1 MSFGG
6 YFESD
11 KRMKQQFFA
20 TAPLGIEPLLA
31 TELEDLGATEVK
43 QERAGVRF
51 SGDLRIA
58 YQACLWSRL
67 ANRILLPLA
76 SFKALDSDQ
85 LYAGVL
91 ALDWSE
97 HLGIDNTFAVDC
109 TLVNSKINH
118 SQYGA
123 LRVKDAVVDQ
133 FRSRVGDRPSVAV
146 EQPNLRLNLHVYR
159 DQATISIDLSGDSLH
174 RRGYRIDGVHA
185 PLKENLAAAILIRAG
200 WPAICAAGGALVD
213 PLCGSGTLPLEAGL
227 IATDTAPGLLRRY
240 FGFLGWKQHDTNLW
254 EELLQTA
261 WQRQEVGLLQKHGT
275 IVGYDGHNRAVKA
288 AWEHARNAGLDKT
301 IHFERRTLREFVA
314 PASRGAG
321 LLVANPPYG
330 QRLGDVSELPPFYN
344 LLGKMMAQ
352 QCHGWKGAVI
362 TSEPQLGRSI
372 GLRAGKINVLY
383 NGALKCQLLQFDLND
398 TNRWQS
404 LDEGAGKAIKKVL
417 SPGGEMFANRLRKNL
432 KKMKKWA
439 AKEKINCYRLYDAD
453 LPEYAVAVDI
463 YDDEVHLQEY
473 RAPKEIDEHKAAE
486 RLRDVQDA
494 LPLVLD
500 ISPDKVHLKVRQQQ
514 KGTQQYEKQS
524 RRGIL
529 KEVQEGNCSFLV
541 NLTDYLDT
549 GLFLDHRP
557 TRMLIQQLASGTR
570 FLNLFAY
577 TGTATVH
584 ALMGDA
590 ISTTTVD
597 MSRTYLEW
605 AKKNLL
611 LNHFDPAEEELIQA
625 DCLSWIDTATGEY
638 DLIFLDPPTFSNS
651 KGMVETF
658 DVQRDHVELLQKTL
672 RLLAS
677 GGILIFSNNL
687 RKFVMD
693 SGLAAD
699 LGIENISKETIPFDF
714 ERNPR
719 IHNCCLIRKH

>member
-1 MSFGG
+1 MS
-6 YFESD
+6 
-11 KRMKQQFFA
+11 KQQFFA

-51 SGDLRIA
+51 FGDLRIA

-67 ANRILLPLA
+67 ANRILLPLV
-76 SFKALDSDQ
+76 SFEALDADQ
-85 LYAGVL
+85 LYAGIS
-91 ALDWSE
+91 AIDWSE
-97 HLGIDNTFAVDC
+97 HLALENTFAVDC

-133 FRSRVGDRPSVAV
+133 FRSRSGERPSVAV
-146 EQPNLRLNLHVYR
+146 EQPDLRLNLHIYK

-240 FGFLGWKQHDTNLW
+240 FGFLGWKQHDNDIW
-254 EELLQTA
+254 EELLQAA
-261 WQRQEVGLLQKHGT
+261 WKRQEVGLAQKHGT
-275 IVGYDGHNRAVKA
+275 IVGYDGHNRAVKV
-288 AWEHARNAGLDKT
+288 AWEHAQNAGLDKV

-314 PASRGAG
+314 PSSRGAG

-330 QRLGDVSELPPFYN
+330 ERLGNVSELPPFYN
-344 LLGKMMAQ
+344 LLGEKMAQ
-352 QCHGWKGAVI
+352 QCSGWKAAVI

-383 NGALKCQLLQFDLND
+383 NGALKCQLLQFELND
-398 TNRWQS
+398 TNHWQS
-404 LDEGAGKAIKKVL
+404 LEDGAGKAVKKNL
-417 SPGGEMFANRLRKNL
+417 SPGAEMFANRLRKNL
-432 KKMKKWA
+432 KKLKKWA
-439 AKEKINCYRLYDAD
+439 ARQEVDCYRLYDAD
-453 LPEYAVAVDI
+453 LPEYAVAVDL
-463 YDDEVHLQEY
+463 YGDEVHLQEY
-473 RAPKEIDEHKAAE
+473 RAPKEIDEKKSAE
-486 RLRDVQDA
+486 RLREVQDA
-494 LPLVLD
+494 IPLVLD
-500 ISPDKVHLKVRQQQ
+500 LSPDKIHLKVRQQQ
-514 KGTQQYEKQS
+514 KGKLQYEKQA
-524 RRGIL
+524 RRDIL
-529 KEVQEGNCSFLV
+529 KEVREGNCKFLV

-549 GLFLDHRP
+549 GLFLDHRS
-557 TRMLIQQLASGTR
+557 TRQLIQKLASGAR

-584 ALMGDA
+584 AMMGGA
-590 ISTTTVD
+590 VATTTVD
-597 MSRTYLEW
+597 MSRNYLEW
-605 AKKNLL
+605 AKKNIT

-625 DCLSWIDTATGEY
+625 DCLSWLDTATGEY

-651 KGMVETF
+651 KGMEATF
-658 DVQRDHVELLQKTL
+658 DVQRDHVELLRKTL
-672 RLLAS
+672 RLLAP

-687 RKFVMD
+687 RKFSMNF
-693 SGLAAD
+693 SD
-699 LGIENISKETIPFDF
+699 LTDLDIENISNKTIPLDF

-719 IHNCCLIRKH
+719 IHNCWLIKRDQ

>member
-1 MSFGG
+1 
-6 YFESD
+6 
-11 KRMKQQFFA
+11 MKQQFFA
-20 TAPLGIEPLLA
+20 TAALGLEPLLL
-31 TELEDLGATEVK
+31 TELADLGATDVK

-51 SGDLRIA
+51 SGNLGMA
-58 YQACLWSRL
+58 YKACLWSRL
-67 ANRILLPLA
+67 ASRILLPLA
-76 SFKALDSDQ
+76 TFTASDPDQ

-91 ALDWSE
+91 AIDWSE
-97 HLGIDNTFAVDC
+97 HLLVENTLAVDC
-109 TLVNSKINH
+109 TLIQSKITH
-118 SQYGA
+118 TRYGA
-123 LRVKDAVVDQ
+123 LKVKDAVVDQ

-146 EQPNLRLNLHVYR
+146 EQPDVRLNLHIFR
-159 DQATISIDLSGDSLH
+159 DQATLSIDLSGDSLH

-200 WPAICAAGGALVD
+200 WPAICAAGGGLAD
-213 PLCGSGTLPLEAGL
+213 PLCGSGTLPVEAGL

-240 FGFLGWKQHDTNLW
+240 YGFLGWLQHDEDLW
-254 EELLQTA
+254 DDLLKEA
-261 WQRQEVGLLQKHGT
+261 LQRQSIGVDKKLAP
-275 IVGYDGHNRAVKA
+275 IVGYDSDSRAVKA
-288 AWEHARNAGLDKT
+288 AWQHAQNAGLDKI

-314 PASRGAG
+314 PAGVNHG

-330 QRLGDVSELPPFYN
+330 ERLGEASELPEFYN
-344 LLGKMMAQ
+344 ILGQKMAQ
-352 QCHGWKGAVI
+352 QCRGWKGAVI
-362 TSEPQLGRSI
+362 TSSPQLGRSI

-383 NGALKCQLLQFDLND
+383 NGALKCQLLQFELNE

-404 LDEGAGKAIKKVL
+404 LDEGAGKAVKKVL

-439 AKEKINCYRLYDAD
+439 VKEKINCYRLYDAD
-453 LPEYAVAVDI
+453 LPEYSVAVDI
-463 YDDEVHLQEY
+463 YGDEVHLQEY

-486 RLRDVQDA
+486 RLRDIQDA

-514 KGTQQYEKQS
+514 KGAQQYEKQS

-557 TRMLIQQLASGTR
+557 TRLLIQQLASGTR

-672 RLLAS
+672 RLLAPE
-677 GGILIFSNNL
+677 GTLIFSNNL

-693 SGLAAD
+693 PGLAAD
-699 LGIENISKETIPFDF
+699 LDIENISKKTIPFDF

-719 IHNCCLIRKH
+719 IHNCWLIKKH

>member
-1 MSFGG
+1 
-6 YFESD
+6 
-11 KRMKQQFFA
+11 MKQQFFA
-20 TAPLGIEPLLA
+20 TAALGLEPLLL
-31 TELEDLGATEVK
+31 TELDDLGATDIK

-51 SGDLRIA
+51 SGDLGMA
-58 YQACLWSRL
+58 YKACLWSRL
-67 ANRILLPLA
+67 ASRILLPLA
-76 SFKALDSDQ
+76 TFTASDPDQ

-91 ALDWSE
+91 AIDWSE
-97 HLGIDNTFAVDC
+97 HLLVENTLAVDC
-109 TLVNSKINH
+109 TLIQSKITH
-118 SQYGA
+118 TRYGA
-123 LRVKDAVVDQ
+123 LKVKDAVVDQ

-146 EQPNLRLNLHVYR
+146 EQPDVRLNLHIYR
-159 DQATISIDLSGDSLH
+159 DQATLSIDLSGDSLH

-200 WPAICAAGGALVD
+200 WPAICAAGGGLAD
-213 PLCGSGTLPLEAGL
+213 PLCGSGTLPVEAGL

-240 FGFLGWKQHDTNLW
+240 YGFLGWLQHD
-254 EELLQTA
+254 EELWDDLLKEA
-261 WQRQEVGLLQKHGT
+261 LQRQAIGVDKKLAP
-275 IVGYDGHNRAVKA
+275 IVGYDSDSRAVKA
-288 AWEHARNAGLDKT
+288 AWQHAQNAGLDKI

-314 PASRGAG
+314 PAGVNHG

-330 QRLGDVSELPPFYN
+330 ERLGQASELPEFYN
-344 LLGKMMAQ
+344 ILGQKMAQ
-352 QCHGWKGAVI
+352 QCRGWKGAVI
-362 TSEPQLGRSI
+362 TSSPQLGRSI

-383 NGALKCQLLQFDLND
+383 NGALKCQLLQFELND

-404 LDEGAGKAIKKVL
+404 LDEGAGKAVKKIL

-486 RLRDVQDA
+486 RLRDIQDA

-529 KEVQEGNCSFLV
+529 KEVQEGNCRFLV

-557 TRMLIQQLASGTR
+557 TRLLIQQLASGTR

-651 KGMVETF
+651 KGMVNTF

-672 RLLAS
+672 RHLAP
-677 GGILIFSNNL
+677 GGTLIFSNNL

-693 SGLAAD
+693 SSLIAA
-699 LGIENISKETIPFDF
+699 LEIENISNKTIPFDF

-719 IHNCCLIRKH
+719 IHNCWLIKKH

>member
-1 MSFGG
+1 
-6 YFESD
+6 
-11 KRMKQQFFA
+11 MKQQFFA
-20 TAPLGIEPLLA
+20 TAALGLEPLLL
-31 TELEDLGATEVK
+31 TELADLGATDVK

-51 SGDLRIA
+51 SGNLGMA
-58 YQACLWSRL
+58 YKACLWSRL
-67 ANRILLPLA
+67 ASRILLPLA
-76 SFKALDSDQ
+76 TFTASDPDQ

-91 ALDWSE
+91 AIDWSE
-97 HLGIDNTFAVDC
+97 HLLVENTLAVDC
-109 TLVNSKINH
+109 TLIQSKITH
-118 SQYGA
+118 TRYGA
-123 LRVKDAVVDQ
+123 LKVKDAVVDQ

-146 EQPNLRLNLHVYR
+146 EQPDVRLNLHIFR
-159 DQATISIDLSGDSLH
+159 DQATLSIDLSGDSLH

-200 WPAICAAGGALVD
+200 WPAICAAGGGLAD
-213 PLCGSGTLPLEAGL
+213 PLCGSGTLPVEAGL

-240 FGFLGWKQHDTNLW
+240 YGFLGWLQHDEDLW
-254 EELLQTA
+254 DDLLKEA
-261 WQRQEVGLLQKHGT
+261 LQRQSIGVDKKLAP
-275 IVGYDGHNRAVKA
+275 IVGYDSDSRAVKA
-288 AWEHARNAGLDKT
+288 AWQHAQNAGLDKI

-314 PASRGAG
+314 PAGVHHG

-330 QRLGDVSELPPFYN
+330 ERLGEASELPEFYN
-344 LLGKMMAQ
+344 ILGQKMAQ
-352 QCHGWKGAVI
+352 QCRGWKGAVI
-362 TSEPQLGRSI
+362 TSSPQLGRSI

-383 NGALKCQLLQFDLND
+383 NGALKCQLLQFELNE

-404 LDEGAGKAIKKVL
+404 LDEGAGKAVKKVL

-439 AKEKINCYRLYDAD
+439 VKEKINCYRLYDAD
-453 LPEYAVAVDI
+453 LPEYSVAVDI
-463 YDDEVHLQEY
+463 YGDEVHLQEY

-486 RLRDVQDA
+486 RLRDIQDA

-514 KGTQQYEKQS
+514 KGAQQYEKQS

-557 TRMLIQQLASGTR
+557 TRLLIQQLASGTR

-672 RLLAS
+672 RLLAPE
-677 GGILIFSNNL
+677 GTLIFSNNL

-693 SGLAAD
+693 PGLAAD
-699 LGIENISKETIPFDF
+699 LDIENISKKTIPFDF

-719 IHNCCLIRKH
+719 IHNCWLIKKH

>member
-1 MSFGG
+1 M
-6 YFESD
+6 E
-11 KRMKQQFFA
+11 KQQFFA
-20 TAPLGIEPLLA
+20 TAALGLEPLLLA
-31 TELEDLGATEVK
+31 ELTDLGAIEVK

-51 SGDLRIA
+51 SGDLGTA
-58 YQACLWSRL
+58 YKVCLWSRL
-67 ANRILLPLA
+67 ASRVLLPLSTFPA
-76 SFKALDSDQ
+76 PDPDQ

-91 ALDWSE
+91 DIDWSD
-97 HLGIDNTFAVDC
+97 HLSAEETLAVDC
-109 TLVNSKINH
+109 TLIQAKITH
-118 SQYGA
+118 TRYAA
-123 LRVKDAVVDQ
+123 LRVKDAIVDQ
-133 FRSRVGDRPSVAV
+133 FRSRSGERPSVSV
-146 EQPNLRLNLHVYR
+146 EQPDLRFNLHIYR
-159 DQATISIDLSGDSLH
+159 DQATLSIDLSGDSLH

-200 WPAICAAGGALVD
+200 WPAICAAGGGLAD
-213 PLCGSGTLPLEAGL
+213 PLCGSGTLPVEAGL
-227 IATDTAPGLLRRY
+227 MATDTAPGLLRRY
-240 FGFLGWKQHDTNLW
+240 YGFLGWQQHN
-254 EELLQTA
+254 EELWDDLVKEA
-261 WQRQEVGLLQKHGT
+261 LQRQAVGVNKKLAP
-275 IVGYDGHNRAVKA
+275 IVGYDSDSRAVKA
-288 AWEHARNAGLDKT
+288 AWQHAQNAGLDKVV
-301 IHFERRTLREFVA
+301 HFERRTLREFVV
-314 PASRGAG
+314 PAGARHG

-330 QRLGDVSELPPFYN
+330 ERLGQAAELPEFYN
-344 LLGKMMAQ
+344 LLGQKMSQ
-352 QCHGWKGAVI
+352 QCSGWKGAVI
-362 TSEPQLGRSI
+362 TSSPQLGRSI

-383 NGALKCQLLQFDLND
+383 NGALKCQLLQFELND

-404 LDEGAGKAIKKVL
+404 LEEGAGKAVKKNL

-439 AKEKINCYRLYDAD
+439 VREGVDCYRIYDAD
-453 LPEYAVAVDI
+453 LPEYAVVVDL
-463 YDDEVHLQEY
+463 YGDEVHLQEY

-494 LPLVLD
+494 LPQVLNL
-500 ISPDKVHLKVRQQQ
+500 SPDKIHLKVRQQQ
-514 KGTQQYEKQS
+514 KGAGQYEKQA

-529 KEVQEGNCSFLV
+529 KEVREGNCQFLV

-557 TRMLIQQLASGTR
+557 TRFLIQQLASGKR

-590 ISTTTVD
+590 TATTTVD

-611 LNHFDPAEEELIQA
+611 LNHFDPDEEELIQA

-672 RLLAS
+672 RLLAP
-677 GGILIFSNNL
+677 GGTLIFSNNL
-687 RKFVMD
+687 RKFVMELGGND
-693 SGLAAD
+693 D
-699 LGIENISKETIPFDF
+699 LEIKNITRETIPTDF

-719 IHNCCLIRKH
+719 IHNCWLIKKY

>member
-1 MSFGG
+1 
-6 YFESD
+6 
-11 KRMKQQFFA
+11 MKQQFFA
-20 TAPLGIEPLLA
+20 TAALGLEPLLL
-31 TELEDLGATEVK
+31 TELDDLGATDIK

-51 SGDLRIA
+51 SGDLGMA
-58 YQACLWSRL
+58 YKACLWSRL
-67 ANRILLPLA
+67 ASRILLPLA
-76 SFKALDSDQ
+76 TFTASDPDQ

-91 ALDWSE
+91 AIDWSE
-97 HLGIDNTFAVDC
+97 HLTVEDTLAVDC
-109 TLVNSKINH
+109 TLIQSKITH
-118 SQYGA
+118 TRYGA
-123 LRVKDAVVDQ
+123 LKV
-133 FRSRVGDRPSVAV
+133 
-146 EQPNLRLNLHVYR
+146 
-159 DQATISIDLSGDSLH
+159 SIDLSGDSLH

-200 WPAICAAGGALVD
+200 WPAICAAGGGLAD
-213 PLCGSGTLPLEAGL
+213 PLCGSGTLPVEAGL

-240 FGFLGWKQHDTNLW
+240 YGFLGWLQHD
-254 EELLQTA
+254 EELWDDLLKEA
-261 WQRQEVGLLQKHGT
+261 LQRQAIGVDKKLAP
-275 IVGYDGHNRAVKA
+275 IVGYDSDSRAVKA
-288 AWEHARNAGLDKT
+288 AWQHAQNAGLDKI

-314 PASRGAG
+314 PAGVNHG

-330 QRLGDVSELPPFYN
+330 ERLGQASELPEFYN
-344 LLGKMMAQ
+344 ILGQKMAQ
-352 QCHGWKGAVI
+352 QCRGWKGAVI
-362 TSEPQLGRSI
+362 TSSPQLGRSI

-383 NGALKCQLLQFDLND
+383 NGALKCQLLQFELND

-404 LDEGAGKAIKKVL
+404 LDEGAGKAVKKIL

-473 RAPKEIDEHKAAE
+473 RAPKEIEEHKAAE
-486 RLRDVQDA
+486 RLRDIQDA

-529 KEVQEGNCSFLV
+529 KEVQEGNCRFLV

-557 TRMLIQQLASGTR
+557 TRLLIQQLASGTR

-651 KGMVETF
+651 KGMVNTF

-672 RLLAS
+672 RLLAP
-677 GGILIFSNNL
+677 GGTLIFSNNL
-687 RKFVMD
+687 RKFVMNFTA
-693 SGLAAD
+693 STD
-699 LGIENISKETIPFDF
+699 LEVKNISKETIPTDF

-719 IHNCCLIRKH
+719 IHNCWMIRKN

>member
-1 MSFGG
+1 M
-6 YFESD
+6 E
-11 KRMKQQFFA
+11 KQQFFA

-31 TELEDLGATEVK
+31 IELEDLGATEVK

-51 SGDLRIA
+51 SGDLRMA

-67 ANRILLPLA
+67 ANRILLPLV
-76 SFKALDSDQ
+76 SFEALDADQ
-85 LYAGVL
+85 LYSGIL
-91 ALDWSE
+91 AIDWSE
-97 HLGIDNTFAVDC
+97 HLAVDNTFAVDC

-133 FRSRVGDRPSVAV
+133 FRTRNGERPSVSV
-146 EQPNLRLNLHVYR
+146 EQPDLRLNLHIFK
-159 DQATISIDLSGDSLH
+159 DQATLSIDLSGDSLH

-240 FGFLGWKQHDTNLW
+240 FGFLGWKQYNNDLW
-254 EELLQTA
+254 EELLQDA
-261 WQRQEVGLLQKHGT
+261 WKRQEIGLAQKHGT
-275 IVGYDGHNRAVKA
+275 IVGYDGHNRAVKV

-314 PASRGAG
+314 PSSRGAG

-330 QRLGDVSELPPFYN
+330 ERLGNVSELPTFYN
-344 LLGKMMAQ
+344 LLGEKMAQ
-352 QCHGWKGAVI
+352 QCSGWKAAVI

-383 NGALKCQLLQFDLND
+383 NGALKCQLLQFDLD
-398 TNRWQS
+398 KTNHWQS
-404 LDEGAGKAIKKVL
+404 LEDGAGKAVKKNL
-417 SPGGEMFANRLRKNL
+417 SPGAEMFANRLRKNL
-432 KKMKKWA
+432 KKLKKWA
-439 AKEKINCYRLYDAD
+439 VREEVDCYRLYDAD
-453 LPEYAVAVDI
+453 LPEYAVAVDL
-463 YDDEVHLQEY
+463 YGDEVHLQEY
-473 RAPKEIDEHKAAE
+473 RAPKEIDERKSAE
-486 RLRDVQDA
+486 RLREVQDA
-494 LPLVLD
+494 IPLVLD
-500 ISPDKVHLKVRQQQ
+500 LFPDKIHLKVRQQQ
-514 KGTQQYEKQS
+514 KGNLQYEKQA
-524 RRGIL
+524 RRGLL
-529 KEVQEGNCSFLV
+529 KEVQEGNCKFLV

-557 TRMLIQQLASGTR
+557 TRQLIQKLADGTR

-584 ALMGDA
+584 ALQGGA
-590 ISTTTVD
+590 IATTTID

-605 AKKNLL
+605 AKKNIA
-611 LNHFDPAEEELIQA
+611 LNHFDPEEEELIQA
-625 DCLSWIDTATGEY
+625 DCLTWLERAEGEY

-651 KGMVETF
+651 KGMDETF
-658 DVQRDHVELLQKTL
+658 DVQRDHVDLLRKTM
-672 RLLAS
+672 RLLAP
-677 GGILIFSNNL
+677 GGTLIFSSNL
-687 RKFVMD
+687 RKFSMD
-693 SGLAAD
+693 RTALAGLE
-699 LGIENISKETIPFDF
+699 IEDISATTIPADF
-714 ERNPR
+714 ARNPR
-719 IHNCCLIRKH
+719 IHNCWSIKRH

>member
-1 MSFGG
+1 
-6 YFESD
+6 
-11 KRMKQQFFA
+11 MKQQFFA
-20 TAPLGIEPLLA
+20 TAALGLEPLLL
-31 TELEDLGATEVK
+31 TELDDLGATDIK

-51 SGDLRIA
+51 SGDLGMA
-58 YQACLWSRL
+58 YKACLWSRL
-67 ANRILLPLA
+67 ASRILLPLA
-76 SFKALDSDQ
+76 TFTASDPDQ

-91 ALDWSE
+91 AIDWSE
-97 HLGIDNTFAVDC
+97 HLTVEDTLAVDC
-109 TLVNSKINH
+109 TLIQSKITH
-118 SQYGA
+118 TRYGA
-123 LRVKDAVVDQ
+123 LKVKDAVVDQ

-146 EQPNLRLNLHVYR
+146 EQPDIRLNLHIYR
-159 DQATISIDLSGDSLH
+159 DQATLSIDLSGDSLH

-200 WPAICAAGGALVD
+200 WPAICAAGGGLAD
-213 PLCGSGTLPLEAGL
+213 PLCGSGTLPVEAGL

-240 FGFLGWKQHDTNLW
+240 YGFLGWLQHD
-254 EELLQTA
+254 EELWDDLLKEA
-261 WQRQEVGLLQKHGT
+261 LQRQAIGVDKKLAP
-275 IVGYDGHNRAVKA
+275 IVGYDSDSRAVKA
-288 AWEHARNAGLDKT
+288 AWQHAQNAGLDKI

-314 PASRGAG
+314 PAGVNHG

-330 QRLGDVSELPPFYN
+330 ERLGQASELPEFYN
-344 LLGKMMAQ
+344 ILGQKMAQ
-352 QCHGWKGAVI
+352 QCRGWKGAVI
-362 TSEPQLGRSI
+362 TSSPQLGRSI

-383 NGALKCQLLQFDLND
+383 NGALKCQLLQFELND

-404 LDEGAGKAIKKVL
+404 LDEGAGKAVKKIL

-486 RLRDVQDA
+486 RLRDIQDA

-557 TRMLIQQLASGTR
+557 TRLLIQQLASGTR

-611 LNHFDPAEEELIQA
+611 LNHFDPDEEELIQA

-651 KGMVETF
+651 KGMVNTF

-672 RLLAS
+672 RHLAP
-677 GGILIFSNNL
+677 GGTLIFSNNL

-693 SGLAAD
+693 SSLIAA
-699 LGIENISKETIPFDF
+699 LEIENISNKTIPFDF

-719 IHNCCLIRKH
+719 IHNCWLIKKH